1 MQKKAVN
8 QNKAKA
14 GVRRLTSSK
23 MTKIKQNRRL
33 TQAMNNSGAD
43 T

>member
-1 MQKKAVN
+1 MKKQTVN
-8 QNKAKA
+8 QSMAKIS
-14 GVRRLTSSK
+14 VKRLTSAK